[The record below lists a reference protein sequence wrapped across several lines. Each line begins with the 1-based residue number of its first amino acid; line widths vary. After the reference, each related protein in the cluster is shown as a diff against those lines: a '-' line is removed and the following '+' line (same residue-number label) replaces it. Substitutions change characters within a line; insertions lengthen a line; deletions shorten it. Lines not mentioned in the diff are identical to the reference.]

1 MVSEIP
7 TNFHEIKS
15 QGGHLISQLGHFL
28 EFQHSFLLI
37 QIEFPKTKTT
47 DFINWFETFV
57 RGFIKVPKTGD
68 LILNT

>member
-1 MVSEIP
+1 VVSEIP

-47 DFINWFETFV
+47 DFINWFETF
-57 RGFIKVPKTGD
+57 
-68 LILNT
+68 